1 MTTIQSQPGEQAL
14 GAPLRRGAIEWAI
27 DRRTMV
33 RARPDVFPESRSRR
47 PVMLRVV
54 FDRAAS
60 PVAELTD
67 PATGRVHPIPLGE
80 VRPSFVD
87 EPMMT
92 HVELCSPDHVLLSAT
107 IRTEGGQA
115 RLIYVRTTLLER
127 LHVPGG
133 RYRAP
138 TFVSVPD

>member
-47 PVMLRVV
+47 PVVLRVV
-54 FDRAAS
+54 FDQGS
-60 PVAELTD
+60 EPQAELFD
-67 PATGRVHPIPLGE
+67 PATDRVHAVPLE
-80 VRPSFVD
+80 PVEMRFID
-87 EPMMT
+87 EPPMVHIEMRAPEG
-92 HVELCSPDHVLLSAT
+92 VVLSAT
-107 IRTEGGQA
+107 IRIEPDGA
-115 RLIYVRTTLLER
+115 RLIYVRTTLLGN
-127 LHVPGG
+127 LKIPGG

-138 TFVSVPD
+138 TLGDR